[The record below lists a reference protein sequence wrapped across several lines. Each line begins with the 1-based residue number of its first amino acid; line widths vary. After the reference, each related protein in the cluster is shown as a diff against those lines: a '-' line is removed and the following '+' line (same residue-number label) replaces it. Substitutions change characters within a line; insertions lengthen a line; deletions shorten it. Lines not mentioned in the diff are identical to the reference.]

1 MRHKAKAPKKFNEL
15 FNELVLCCLRI
26 NFLLAENTS
35 WHAKCII
42 YPVDAHSTPYDSI

>member
-1 MRHKAKAPKKFNEL
+1 MRHKAKAPKK

-26 NFLLAENTS
+26 NFLLTENAS

-42 YPVDAHSTPYDSI
+42 YPVDAHSTPYDSM